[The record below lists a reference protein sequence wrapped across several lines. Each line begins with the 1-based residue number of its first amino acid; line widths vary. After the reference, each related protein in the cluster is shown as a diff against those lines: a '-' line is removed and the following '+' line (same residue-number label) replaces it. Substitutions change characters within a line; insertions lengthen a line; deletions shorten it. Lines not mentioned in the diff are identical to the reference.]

1 MEIENKKCS
10 SKEHKESKAVS
21 YCCNCKVY
29 MCNKCENFHSNLLN
43 NHKVFDIESYL
54 KDAFT
59 GFCNEQNHINE
70 LEYFCKTHN
79 ALCCAACIAKVK
91 NKNNGKHSDCSIYKV
106 EDIFNEKKNKFN
118 ENIKYLQ
125 QMSDNLKNSI
135 INLKNLSEKMNQSKE
150 ELKIKIQTIFTKIR
164 NELNSREDKLLSEV
178 DNCYEKAFYKEDMM
192 KEFERLPNKI
202 KESLEKAKLF
212 GKEYDD
218 NDNNNKI
225 YLINEGIKIENNI
238 KDINT
243 VNENIEKCKKLSQIK
258 IKFSPDENGINDKL
272 EKIKSFGKVMI
283 DNLEP
288 SFESSNIIKDDIE
301 KQNLIIKWIKDK
313 TNKQKMRFKL
323 IFKMTEHGSE
333 GKAFHQ
339 YCDNKGPNLILIKTT
354 TNRIFG
360 GFTPLDWENK
370 AMSKYDESNQTF
382 IFSLNLNKK
391 YDMINPNK
399 KAIQGFSEGYGP
411 NFGDYDFGLHKNLKE
426 GESYANE
433 SCNYLSKHNLDLT
446 GGKGNNGSF
455 KTEEFEVYQ
464 VQY

>member
-1 MEIENKKCS
+1 MEIQNRKCS
-10 SKEHKESKAVS
+10 SKDHQEAKAIC

-43 NHKVFDIESYL
+43 NHKVFDIEKYL
-54 KDAFT
+54 KDTFT

-70 LEYFCKTHN
+70 LEYFCGTHN
-79 ALCCAACIAKVK
+79 TLCCAACIVKVK

-118 ENIKYLQ
+118 ENIKLLQ

-135 INLKNLSEKMNQSKE
+135 INLKNLSEKMSKNKE

-164 NELNSREDKLLSEV
+164 NELNSREDKLLLEV
-178 DNCYEKAFYKEDMM
+178 DNCYEKTFFKEDIL

-202 KESLEKAKLF
+202 KESIEKGNLF
-212 GKEYDD
+212 EKEFED
-218 NDNNNKI
+218 NNKI
-225 YLINEGIKIENNI
+225 FLINEGIKIENNI
-238 KDINT
+238 KDINA
-243 VNENIEKCKKLSQIK
+243 VNENIEKCKSLSKIK
-258 IKFSPDENGINDKL
+258 IKFFPDENEIND
-272 EKIKSFGKVMI
+272 EVERIKVFGKVKI
-283 DNLEP
+283 ENLES
-288 SFESSNIIKDDIE
+288 SFDFSNIIKDNIE
-301 KQNLIIKWIKDK
+301 KQNLIVNWIKEK
-313 TNKQKMRFKL
+313 TKKKEIQFKL

-333 GKAFHQ
+333 GKAFHK
-339 YCDNKGPNLILIKTT
+339 YCDNKGPNLILIKTK

-360 GFTPLDWENK
+360 GFTPLSWENK

-391 YDMINPNK
+391 YDMINMKK
-399 KAIQGFSEGYGP
+399 KAIQGFAEGYGP

-433 SCNYLSKHNLDLT
+433 SCNYLSNHNLDLT
-446 GGKGNNGSF
+446 GGKGNNESF
-455 KTEEFEVYQ
+455 KTEEFEVFQ
-464 VQY
+464 VLY